1 MASISVPPKDSQAG
15 IAAEAAS
22 QMTIS
27 TSSSE
32 STTLTASTPSRMA
45 IVAMRGLA
53 GTGGDGG
60 GVKNLSELEDVDVI
74 SNTPS
79 DNQPLVYSSSLNKWV
94 PGDQPI
100 SLDYIEHTTESL
112 LPGGVEDVSLSSPL
126 IFNILAI
133 YSTNPAWVRVYGTS
147 DARAADTR
155 TSPGGIPPAAGT
167 DFYAEVVTT
176 ESPQLIRFSPIP
188 MVLTSFGE
196 IFVRVVNMD
205 TVSRELYLNFGILA
219 YGLPIPQD

>member
-27 TSSSE
+27 ASSSE
-32 STTLTASTPSRMA
+32 STTLAASTPSRMA

-53 GTGGDGG
+53 GTGGGA
-60 GVKNLSELEDVDVI
+60 KNLSELEDVDLI

-100 SLDYIEHTTESL
+100 GLGYIEHTTESL

-133 YSTNPAWVRVYGTS
+133 YSTAPAWVRVYGTS
-147 DARAADTR
+147 DARDADTR

-188 MVLTSFGE
+188 MVFASFGE
-196 IFVRVVNMD
+196 TFVRVVNVD
-205 TVSRELYLNFGILA
+205 TVNRELYFNFDILA
-219 YGLPIPQD
+219 YEFPIPQD